1 MKTILTILALLACAV
16 SLPTLASDTVYK
28 WKDASGRVHFSDRPL
43 HDADSEEMKVSPSR
57 SAAADD
63 EFEESEES
71 EETAEDEEAATE
83 TPDKAARQAEMEKQQ
98 KQIREQ
104 NCTIARQT
112 LEHNESI
119 ERMYRV
125 DSNGERMFLSDEE
138 REMVLDRSRQDVE
151 KWCD

>member
-1 MKTILTILALLACAV
+1 MKTLLSILALLAC
-16 SLPTLASDTVYK
+16 TLTVPVFASDTVYK
-28 WKDASGRVHFSDRPL
+28 WKDASGRVHFSDQPL
-43 HDADSEEMKVSPSR
+43 PDADAEEVRVAPSQP
-57 SAAADD
+57 AADD
-63 EFEESEES
+63 ESGDG
-71 EETAEDEEAATE
+71 EETAADAEDAEPAAKA
-83 TPDKAARQAEMEKQQ
+83 PDKAAKQAEMEKQQ

-104 NCTIARQT
+104 NCKIARQT

-125 DSNGERMFLSDEE
+125 DSNGERVFLSDEE

>member
-1 MKTILTILALLACAV
+1 MKILLTILALLACVV

-43 HDADSEEMKVSPSR
+43 HDGDAEEMRVAPSR
-57 SAAADD
+57 PVADD
-63 EFEESEES
+63 ESEDE
-71 EETAEDEEAATE
+71 EETEAATE
-83 TPDKAARQAEMEKQQ
+83 DEGSAARTQDKEAKQAEMEQQQ

-104 NCTIARQT
+104 NCKIARQT

-125 DSNGERMFLSDEE
+125 GSNGERVFLSDEE